1 MEDKIILKNKR
12 LADYVMFKLDKID
25 NEFNQ
30 EELDKIIEV
39 VINLNEVDDRSILFK
54 ELSYFRN
61 LKELSFYDGI
71 IFNNDFEYLLNM
83 NKLNSITLVKCDIE
97 NADLLATLKLNS
109 LSLVNCKINN
119 YDFIYLMQELVN
131 LSIVSGSINIEKL
144 NRLSKL
150 RILEIS
156 YSNISGDILK
166 IDLKT
171 IEELYIDNTNITDLY
186 FVSKLNK
193 LNTLSVD
200 DMQILENKYLIME
213 LIKRDISVLN
223 ENMVEVGDIDE

>member
-12 LADYVMFKLDKID
+12 LADYVMFKLDEID